1 MVEERGGGIL
11 REWMELECGG
21 GRKVGRERDN
31 DLFWGLAA
39 PDSKHSSSIH
49 SH

>member
-21 GRKVGRERDN
+21 RRKVGRERDN
-31 DLFWGLAA
+31 DYIQY
-39 PDSKHSSSIH
+39 SKHSSGIH